1 MDKYERGS
9 EWRKWDLHLHTASS
23 YDYKYKGKDAD
34 DLLIKSLRENNIA
47 AVAITDHFIIDS
59 DRIKHLRE
67 LAPDIIFFPG
77 VELRTDTGANN
88 LHVIAIFDCDCDVES
103 LSNEF
108 NVIMKGEKA
117 KSKDNIEKIYWRFED
132 IVKFVKDRKGLLSI
146 HAGSKSNGLEREIKN
161 SSLPG
166 QGIKEELAKNIDFY
180 EVGKP
185 KDIENYKKIVF
196 KEVDQKPIIICSD
209 NHDPQNYILKE
220 NLWIKADLTFNGL
233 LQCIYQPD
241 ERVFVGIKPLKLDEV
256 EQKSNNYIDK
266 VTICQINNPQN
277 KDKDWFN
284 TKLELNSGIVA
295 IIGNKGSGKSALS
308 DIIALGGNSKN
319 IKDASFLNKDRFNK
333 NPNNYAQDYEV
344 NIKWKDEHIDANRR
358 LNYQVK
364 ENSLENVQYLPQ
376 KYIEKICNDLGNEFQ
391 DEINN
396 VIFSYVD
403 NSEKGDA
410 LNFNELIAFKTGQ
423 IKKEIDIL
431 QLKLKEINRK
441 IIDNEN
447 KITQKYKNDLENNLQ
462 KRNQDLQRILK
473 NKPKEV
479 SKPQNGQNNKQYEA
493 KLKEYND
500 KIDEI
505 DSNIRK
511 NETLLKEEK
520 NKKDIFDSLNYT
532 ISEIEKRIDELN
544 DKALEVASKLDIDTK
559 DLIFKFTKPK
569 VILSNK
575 EKEIEDNI
583 KKYHDTLDTS
593 NQNSL
598 ITQKNNLKEK
608 KEKLISSAT
617 AKEKEYQKYLDDLKA
632 WENNKNE
639 IIGNENEENSIK
651 GLEKQLNYINNDL
664 EKEYQE
670 NKNERMKIIEEI
682 FNKKQKIINVYK
694 TIYSPI
700 ESEIK
705 KILNPVDGNIN
716 FTTNLCVVD
725 ENIGENLL
733 NYISKSYSGKFSGK
747 NEATQVMNRIIESTD
762 FNKLEDVKKF
772 IDSVLECV
780 SEDIDSSSKKIKNK
794 EGLYQLL
801 CNLDYIGVTYN
812 LKVGEASL
820 QELSPGER
828 GIVLLIFYLALS
840 KEEIPIIIDQPEDN
854 LDNQSVYNKL
864 VPCICEAKKK
874 RQVIIVTHN
883 PNIAVACDAEQI
895 IYCHLDK
902 NLCKFSYKSGSIE
915 NDAIRESVINVL
927 EGTMPA
933 FDLRK
938 RKYIGN

>member
-410 LNFNELIAFKTGQ
+410 LNFNELIDFKTDQ

-431 QLKLKEINRK
+431 QLKLKEVNRK

-447 KITQKYKNDLENNLQ
+447 KITKKYKNDLENNLQ
-462 KRNQDLQRILK
+462 KRYQDLERIGK

-479 SKPQNGQNNKQYEA
+479 SKPKNESNNKQYELA
-493 KLKEYND
+493 LKEYND

-505 DSNIRK
+505 DNNIQR
-511 NETLLKEEK
+511 NEALLKEEK
-520 NKKDIFDSLNYT
+520 NKKDLFDSLNYT
-532 ISEIEKRIDELN
+532 ISEVEKRIDELN

-559 DLIFKFTKPK
+559 DLIFKFTKQEI
-569 VILSNK
+569 ILFNK
-575 EKEIEDNI
+575 EKEIKTNI
-583 KKYHDTLDTS
+583 QKYKDMLDIS
-593 NQNSL
+593 NPSSL
-598 ITQKNNLKEK
+598 IVNKSNLIKRKE
-608 KEKLISSAT
+608 ELISSAT

-632 WENNKNE
+632 WKNNKNE

>member
-410 LNFNELIAFKTGQ
+410 LNFNELIDFKTDQ

-431 QLKLKEINRK
+431 QLKLKEVNRK

-447 KITQKYKNDLENNLQ
+447 KITKKYKNDLENNLQ
-462 KRNQDLQRILK
+462 KRYQDLERIGK

-479 SKPQNGQNNKQYEA
+479 SKPKNESNNKQYELA
-493 KLKEYND
+493 LKEYND

-505 DSNIRK
+505 DNNIQR
-511 NETLLKEEK
+511 NEALLKEEK
-520 NKKDIFDSLNYT
+520 NKKDLFDSLNYT
-532 ISEIEKRIDELN
+532 ISEVEKRIDELN

-559 DLIFKFTKPK
+559 DLIFKITKPEI
-569 VILSNK
+569 ILLNK
-575 EKEIEDNI
+575 EKEIKTNI
-583 KKYHDTLDTS
+583 QKYKDMLDIS
-593 NQNSL
+593 NPSSL
-598 ITQKNNLKEK
+598 IVNKSNLIKRKE
-608 KEKLISSAT
+608 ELISSAT

-632 WENNKNE
+632 WKNNKNE